1 MFKKYNFLKYIFLL
15 LVSFEI
21 SFAFSSNTNLSYLNQ
36 ASINI
41 IENCLNSNISK
52 IKCKDTKFIKE
63 NLRKQGFKFDNKTLQ
78 NSIKFAINFIE
89 NQNNKNDI
97 LTNYAI
103 SISPKID
110 DKIPNPI
117 SKSNSNNKI
126 EIYLSNENSDTN
138 KTTNLQNLDDE
149 NSLNSKI
156 SDINL
161 KAIEVKDKNLS
172 NDTVFLISSNDINL
186 HEANKENLK
195 DLNLDNN
202 KSQFDTLLILN
213 DHKPQEYTQE
223 NKYAISAGKKIF
235 KKFSPVLIGA
245 GRKLLNNFRNGTAS
259 KNGIENEF
267 VKKFMKQCL
276 QCHSMEE
283 LKQKVGESFEN
294 KNDEDIIGVFLDNNP
309 EFLKKLKDGLNDG
322 TIHPNL
328 NDGNFYF
335 SDTDKKYKKPKS
347 GSGKDK
353 SSDKP
358 SWADG
363 ERPYIGENGKDF
375 AKRLMDKKYGKGN
388 WKDTGPKSEYNKLKK
403 WGDRGFE

>member
-138 KTTNLQNLDDE
+138 KTTNLQN
-149 NSLNSKI
+149 
-156 SDINL
+156 
-161 KAIEVKDKNLS
+161 
-172 NDTVFLISSNDINL
+172 F
-186 HEANKENLK
+186 
-195 DLNLDNN
+195 
-202 KSQFDTLLILN
+202 SQ
-213 DHKPQEYTQE
+213 
-223 NKYAISAGKKIF
+223 
-235 KKFSPVLIGA
+235 
-245 GRKLLNNFRNGTAS
+245 
-259 KNGIENEF
+259 
-267 VKKFMKQCL
+267 
-276 QCHSMEE
+276 
-283 LKQKVGESFEN
+283 
-294 KNDEDIIGVFLDNNP
+294 
-309 EFLKKLKDGLNDG
+309 
-322 TIHPNL
+322 
-328 NDGNFYF
+328 
-335 SDTDKKYKKPKS
+335 
-347 GSGKDK
+347 
-353 SSDKP
+353 
-358 SWADG
+358 
-363 ERPYIGENGKDF
+363 
-375 AKRLMDKKYGKGN
+375 
-388 WKDTGPKSEYNKLKK
+388 
-403 WGDRGFE
+403 